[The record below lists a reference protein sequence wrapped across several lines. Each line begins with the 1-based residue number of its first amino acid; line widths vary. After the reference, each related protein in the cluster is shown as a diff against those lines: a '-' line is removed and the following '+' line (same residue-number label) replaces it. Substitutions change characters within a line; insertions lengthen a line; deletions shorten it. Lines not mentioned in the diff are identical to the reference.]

1 MTHADSVKRLKELD
15 KYEKSKAKKSGKSGG
30 PANNIRKS
38 PRNLTKQEK
47 IAADVMANKKLRSD
61 KARKAEMIKR
71 GVSPNADFVDLVGRA
86 RDKQRSKKK

>member
-15 KYEKSKAKKSGKSGG
+15 KYEKSKAKKAGKSSGA
-30 PANNIRKS
+30 ANNIRKS

-47 IAADVMANKKLRSD
+47 IAADVMGNKKLRSD

-71 GVSPNADFVDLVGRA
+71 GISPDADFVDLVGRA